1 MARPDGRAFDAL
13 RPVEMTT
20 GFHRMAEG
28 SVLYR
33 AGSTVVLATAS
44 VDDKVPPWMEGKGKG
59 WVTAEYQMHPRSNPK
74 SRENRDGRGKAPSG
88 RTQEIQ
94 RLVGRALRAAVDMKK
109 LGERQIT
116 IDCDVLEAD
125 GGTRTASITAGF
137 VALCIALDKIKK
149 LGKLKEA
156 CVREPVAAISVGF
169 LGDGSAAEPHALALD
184 LVYIEDSKAE
194 VDLNLVATRSGA
206 VIEVQG
212 TAEGAPVPRK
222 DIDRMIDL
230 GIIGVERLTQIQ
242 EKVLASAGIDL
253 ASLLIKAGND
263 K

>member
-1 MARPDGRAFDAL
+1 MNQRSDGRAFDTL
-13 RPVEMTT
+13 RPVEMTL

-44 VDDKVPPWMEGKGKG
+44 VDEKVPPWMEGKGKG

-74 SRENRDGRGKAPSG
+74 SRESRDGRGKAPSG

-125 GGTRTASITAGF
+125 GGTRTASVTAGF
-137 VALCIALDKIKK
+137 VALCLALDTITKA
-149 LGKLKEA
+149 GKLTVP
-156 CVREPVAAISVGF
+156 CVREAVAATSVG
-169 LGDGSAAEPHALALD
+169 LLEGGLALD
-184 LVYIEDSKAE
+184 LVYLEDSKAE
-194 VDLNLVATRSGA
+194 VDLNLVATRSGHI
-206 VIEVQG
+206 IEVQG

-222 DIDRMIDL
+222 DVLEMMDLALRGIETLTHMQESVLAGAGVDL
-230 GIIGVERLTQIQ
+230 GAL
-242 EKVLASAGIDL
+242 LMASP
-253 ASLLIKAGND
+253 K
-263 K
+263 

>member
-1 MARPDGRAFDAL
+1 MQ
-13 RPVEMTT
+13 V

-74 SRENRDGRGKAPSG
+74 ARENRDGRGKAPSG

-94 RLVGRALRAAVDMKK
+94 RLVGRALRSAVDMKK

-137 VALCIALDKIKK
+137 VALCLALHKITAS
-149 LGKLKEA
+149 GKLKER
-156 CVREPVAAISVGF
+156 CVREAVAATSVGY
-169 LGDGSAAEPHALALD
+169 LDDDLALD
-184 LVYIEDSKAE
+184 LVYLEDSRAE
-194 VDLNLVATRSGA
+194 VDLNLVGTRSGA

-212 TAEGAPVPRK
+212 TAEGAPIPRK
-222 DIDRMIDL
+222 DIIRMMDL
-230 GIIGVERLTQIQ
+230 ALIGIERLTHIQ
-242 EKVLASAGIDL
+242 EKVLAGAGVEL
-253 ASLLIKAGND
+253 ASLLMPAGEAS
-263 K
+263 

>member
-1 MARPDGRAFDAL
+1 MASTARPDGRAFDAL
-13 RPVEMTT
+13 RPVEMTV

-44 VDDKVPPWMEGKGKG
+44 VDEKVPPWMEGKGKG

-74 SRENRDGRGKAPSG
+74 ARESRDGRGKAPSG

-137 VALCIALDKIKK
+137 VALCLALDKITKS
-149 LGKLKEA
+149 GKLTQA
-156 CVREPVAAISVGF
+156 VIREPVAATSVGY
-169 LGDGSAAEPHALALD
+169 LDDDLALD
-184 LVYIEDSKAE
+184 LVYVEDSRAE

-212 TAEGAPVPRK
+212 TAEGAPIPRK
-222 DIDRMIDL
+222 DVIRMMDL
-230 GIIGVERLTQIQ
+230 ALIGIERLTHIQ
-242 EKVLASAGIDL
+242 ETILAGAGVEL
-253 ASLLIKAGND
+253 ASLMMRTK
-263 K
+263 

>member
-1 MARPDGRAFDAL
+1 MSARPDGRAFDAP
-13 RPVEMTT
+13 RPVEMTV

-74 SRENRDGRGKAPSG
+74 ARENRDGRGKAPSG

-94 RLVGRALRAAVDMKK
+94 RLVGRALRSAVDMKK

-137 VALCIALDKIKK
+137 VALCIALQKITAA
-149 LGKLKEA
+149 GKLKER
-156 CVREPVAAISVGF
+156 CVREAVAATSVGY
-169 LGDGSAAEPHALALD
+169 LDDALALD
-184 LVYIEDSKAE
+184 LVYLEDSRAE

-212 TAEGAPVPRK
+212 TAEGAPIPRK
-222 DIDRMIDL
+222 DVIRMMDL
-230 GIIGVERLTQIQ
+230 ALIGIEQLTHIQ
-242 EKVLASAGIDL
+242 EKVLSAAGVDL
-253 ASLLIKAGND
+253 SALLIPAGGNA
-263 K
+263 

>member
-1 MARPDGRAFDAL
+1 MARPDGRALDAL
-13 RPVEMTT
+13 RPVEMTV
-20 GFHRMAEG
+20 GFQRMAEG

-44 VDDKVPPWMEGKGKG
+44 VDEKVPPWMEGKGKG

-74 SRENRDGRGKAPSG
+74 ARENRDGRGKAPSG

-94 RLVGRALRAAVDMKK
+94 RLIGRALRAAVDMKR
-109 LGERQIT
+109 LGERQIA
-116 IDCDVLEAD
+116 IDCDILEAD

-137 VALCIALDKIKK
+137 VALCLALDKLTKS
-149 LGKLKEA
+149 GKLKSP
-156 CVREPVAAISVGF
+156 CLREPVAAISVGY
-169 LGDGSAAEPHALALD
+169 LDNGAHELALD
-184 LVYIEDSKAE
+184 LVYLEDSRAE

-230 GIIGVERLTQIQ
+230 GIVGIEHLTRIQ
-242 EKVLASAGIDL
+242 EKVLASAGVEL
-253 ASLLIKAGND
+253 SSLVIKSP
-263 K
+263 